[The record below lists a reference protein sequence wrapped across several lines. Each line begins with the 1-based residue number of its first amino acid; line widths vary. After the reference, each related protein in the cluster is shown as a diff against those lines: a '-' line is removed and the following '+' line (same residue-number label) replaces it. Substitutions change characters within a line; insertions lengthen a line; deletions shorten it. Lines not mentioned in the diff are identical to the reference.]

1 MLTQPHAPSLGIL
14 KGECHPPLRGELRYA
29 EPMSRHTSWRV
40 GGPADRFYVPA
51 DVDDLV
57 AFIRRL
63 PRAEPVLWVGLGSN
77 LLVREGGIRGAVI
90 CTAGV
95 FDRLEITRGHTLWA
109 GCGVACAKAARFA
122 ARAGYRGGEFLA
134 GVPGTLG
141 GALAMNAGAYGGQT
155 WDLIRS
161 VETVDREGV
170 RRTRERQEFV
180 PGYRRLSGL
189 QDDEWFLGAELAL
202 EPDPERRGMQR
213 IKSLMMRRAAAQPI
227 HQRCCGSV
235 FSNPRG
241 DHAARLIEASGL
253 KGLSVGEARVSEK
266 HANFIVNLGKAS
278 ATDIEA
284 LIEKIQA
291 TVESAQAVRLALEV
305 KIVGEAMRS
314 ACSEGP

>member
-1 MLTQPHAPSLGIL
+1 MLTQPHAPSQGIL
-14 KGECHPPLRGELRYA
+14 KGEFHPPLRGELRYA
-29 EPMSRHTSWRV
+29 EPMSEHTSWRV

-63 PRAEPVLWVGLGSN
+63 PRAEQILWVGLGSN
-77 LLVREGGIRGAVI
+77 VLVREGGIRGTVI
-90 CTAGV
+90 CTVGV
-95 FDRLEITRGHTLWA
+95 FDKLEITRGNTLWA
-109 GCGVACAKAARFA
+109 GCGVACAKVARFA

-155 WDLIRS
+155 WDLVRS

-180 PGYRRLSGL
+180 PGYRHLGGL
-189 QDDEWFLGAELAL
+189 RDDEWFLGAELAL

-227 HQRCCGSV
+227 HHRSCGSV
-235 FSNPRG
+235 FSNPPG

-266 HANFIVNLGKAS
+266 HANFIVNLGKAT

-291 TVESAQAVRLALEV
+291 TVESAQAVRLAPEV
-305 KIVGEAMRS
+305 KIVGEPTRS
-314 ACSEGP
+314 ACSEDA